1 MNITLRV
8 WRQANAAAV
17 GRMVTYQVKDVSE
30 DMSFLEM
37 LDLLNENLTIAGE
50 EPVAFDH
57 DCREGICG
65 MCGVVINGV
74 PHGRGNSPVATTTC
88 QLHMR
93 SFEDGATID
102 VEPWKAGP
110 FPVIKDLAVDRSA
123 FDKIIQA
130 GGYVSVNTGAAPEAH
145 ANAVSK
151 FKADR
156 AFDAATCI
164 GCGACVAACPNHS
177 GMLFTA
183 AKITHLAMLPQG
195 QPERP
200 LRVKRMIAT
209 HDELGFGGCTN
220 IGECSAVCPKEIPL
234 DTIGQLNRDLI
245 ASLFTRDGK

>member
-1 MNITLRV
+1 
-8 WRQANAAAV
+8 
-17 GRMVTYQVKDVSE
+17 MVTYQVQEVSE

-37 LDLLNENLTIAGE
+37 LDLLNEDLTLKGE

-65 MCGVVINGV
+65 MCGVVINGTA
-74 PHGRGNSPVATTTC
+74 HGRGNSPVATTTC

-93 SFEDGATID
+93 SFQDGATID
-102 VEPWKAGP
+102 VEPWRAGS
-110 FPVIKDLAVDRSA
+110 FPVIKDLVVNRSA
-123 FDKIIQA
+123 FDRVIQA
-130 GGYVSVNTGAAPEAH
+130 GGFVSVNTGAAPDAH

-151 FKADR
+151 LKADR

-200 LRVKRMIAT
+200 MRIKKMVAA
-209 HDELGFGGCTN
+209 HDEEGFGGCTN
-220 IGECSAVCPKEIPL
+220 IGECAAVCPKEIPL
-234 DTIGQLNRDLI
+234 DVIGQLNRDLI
-245 ASLFTRDGK
+245 ASLFKRDGK